1 MNFADLHTRLV
12 DMLLAAYYRE
22 ITQDALITGMLQV
35 VEVLST
41 THRMTREE
49 CIAFY
54 GNAEEEAY
62 FLLSFDGIDKPT
74 RTRVCDDNTN
84 KDSVELCLTQNL
96 TPSARLKSATPLK
109 SPVLTPE
116 REFLRTVRPSA
127 QESVH

>member
-1 MNFADLHTRLV
+1 MNLADLHTRLV
-12 DMLLAAYYRE
+12 DVLSAAYYRE

-49 CIAFY
+49 CLAFY
-54 GNAEEEAY
+54 ANAEEEAY

-74 RTRVCDDNTN
+74 RTRVCDGNTN

-96 TPSARLKSATPLK
+96 TPSVLKKSATPLK
-109 SPVLTPE
+109 SPVLTLA
-116 REFLRTVRPSA
+116 REFRRTVRPSA